1 MDEKEKAKE
10 NDREEHDGAAEITD
24 IGGFRLRC
32 ITVVGQVE
40 GHYLLPENQ
49 KVTKYE
55 HMIPALTEAED
66 SREVDGLL
74 ILLNTVGGD
83 VEAGLAISE
92 LIASMTK
99 PTVSLVLGGG
109 HSIGVPLAV
118 SARRSFIVPSATM
131 TIHPVRMS
139 GTVIGVPQTYY
150 YFDRMQDRII
160 KFVTKHSGITEE
172 KFREYLLATD
182 QIATDTGSLIDGIE
196 AVSCGLID
204 EAGGLS
210 DALSFLRDEIRR
222 FKKR

>member
-74 ILLNTVGGD
+74 ILLQ
-83 VEAGLAISE
+83 
-92 LIASMTK
+92 
-99 PTVSLVLGGG
+99 
-109 HSIGVPLAV
+109 H
-118 SARRSFIVPSATM
+118 RR
-131 TIHPVRMS
+131 R
-139 GTVIGVPQTYY
+139 G
-150 YFDRMQDRII
+150 
-160 KFVTKHSGITEE
+160 
-172 KFREYLLATD
+172 
-182 QIATDTGSLIDGIE
+182 
-196 AVSCGLID
+196 C
-204 EAGGLS
+204 
-210 DALSFLRDEIRR
+210 
-222 FKKR
+222 